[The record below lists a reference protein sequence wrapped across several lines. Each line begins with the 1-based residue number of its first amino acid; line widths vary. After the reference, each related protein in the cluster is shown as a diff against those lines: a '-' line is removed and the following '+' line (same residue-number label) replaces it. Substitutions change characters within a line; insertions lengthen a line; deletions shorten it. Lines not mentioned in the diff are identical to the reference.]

1 MSKWAGPRHSCPLTD
16 KRSMLRP
23 SMSWRVKHTP
33 DRAAKTPWRSAVK
46 ELHQH
51 LRTEYIKTKHVLTVE
66 TYPRLRYQHPS
77 TDSRRGIILTLN
89 IVQNVL
95 TGQTCSR
102 PTYQHTLTASRRG
115 TIPTVKTDYIRTTN
129 VLTGQT
135 YSRPHH
141 QHKKRSALSQHMS
154 WRVKHTLDR

>member
-1 MSKWAGPRHSCPLTD
+1 MRQWGLNANVPPHRVKVGRTTTFLPFDGQTEYVETKYVLTGQTYA
-16 KRSMLRP
+16 RP
-23 SMSWRVKHTP
+23 SCQNPLAVSRQGITP
-33 DRAAKTPWRSAVK
+33 TP
-46 ELHQH
+46 
-51 LRTEYIKTKHVLTVE
+51 RTEYIKTKHVLTVE

-115 TIPTVKTDYIRTTN
+115 TIPTVKTDYIKTTN

-135 YSRPHH
+135 YSRPHCTTNTNNEVH
-141 QHKKRSALSQHMS
+141 
-154 WRVKHTLDR
+154 